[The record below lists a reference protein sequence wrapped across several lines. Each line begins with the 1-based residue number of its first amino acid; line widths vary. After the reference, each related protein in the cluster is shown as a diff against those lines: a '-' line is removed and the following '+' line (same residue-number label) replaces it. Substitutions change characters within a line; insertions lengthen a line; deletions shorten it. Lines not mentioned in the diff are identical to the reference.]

1 MKMDMMKAMDIAE
14 GLEKPKDEKEFIK
27 AWQFLID
34 TKLAWNLQGYYGR
47 ISRDLIKRGLCH
59 I

>member
-14 GLEKPKDEKEFIK
+14 GLEKPKDEKEFIT

-34 TKLAWNLQGYYGR
+34 TKLAWNLQGY
-47 ISRDLIKRGLCH
+47 
-59 I
+59 